1 MVYPGKNCGNHYARY
16 VDNVSYFTYSIFET
30 SSNMEGLTRVKVL
43 VVSEYKTRFKWIE
56 GHLSRST
63 YEVLWV
69 QNVDG
74 AQDQL
79 QLCPAPQAIV
89 SDTHLRVA
97 SGLHVL
103 QMIWRLQKKSL
114 PTLIMSERDTFRH
127 PDFADLGE
135 IQLANYVRT
144 NFGSFAT
151 FQLRHSDDADIIT
164 INDWL
169 QSLSIPTNAS

>member
-1 MVYPGKNCGNHYARY
+1 MK
-16 VDNVSYFTYSIFET
+16 I
-30 SSNMEGLTRVKVL
+30 L
-43 VVSEYKTRFKWIE
+43 VVSEHKTRLEWMKWNLSKS
-56 GHLSRST
+56 GH
-63 YEVLWV
+63 EVSWEKDIAGI
-69 QNVDG
+69 QN
-74 AQDQL
+74 QL
-79 QLCPAPQAIV
+79 QLCPAPHAIV
-89 SDTHLRVA
+89 TDTHLRVV